1 MLTCCS
7 PGRFFVSHEL
17 KMIFAHL
24 ILNYDVKH
32 LQERPKAFWVGR
44 NMVPPV
50 AAAVEVRRRNVA

>member
-1 MLTCCS
+1 M
-7 PGRFFVSHEL
+7 SHEL